1 MKINSPYSNQGM
13 TEQGASLYSTT
24 VKGKQGRILCTIYTA
39 GGNGMHPVLIFTHG
53 YPGHEK
59 NLDLAQSLRR
69 RGFNSVIFYYR
80 GCWGSEGVFS
90 FEGSIEDTQ
99 SVLDF
104 VLADT
109 RYNFDKKNIF
119 FVGHSLGCVTAAR
132 LIAEHQ
138 DVRGGIFLA
147 PCDFGKMYLLGKDR
161 QRSVQDLVSTI
172 DEGIPFVSGTD
183 SLTLLREIKDHLDT
197 FSIEPYIAQLASKP
211 IFWISGSEDTV
222 VSELAGTSSFMQK
235 LKYYPGHQISWKRVA
250 SDHYFSNMRT
260 QLAMET
266 ANFLLEHIDHSRARI
281 NHTSFEEDLTQ
292 LIRQDLSSVTL
303 SQTAAY
309 FQVSVPYIS
318 ELIHQITGC
327 NFTALVL
334 KIRMEEAGRLLD
346 ESSLSLSEISQLVG
360 YQESSYFMKV
370 FKKYYNSTPT
380 QYRNRGKQH

>member
-1 MKINSPYSNQGM
+1 
-13 TEQGASLYSTT
+13 
-24 VKGKQGRILCTIYTA
+24 
-39 GGNGMHPVLIFTHG
+39 MHPVLIFTHG

-90 FEGSIEDTQ
+90 FEGSIEDTR

-104 VLADT
+104 VLSDT
-109 RYNFDKKNIF
+109 RYHFDKKNIF
-119 FVGHSLGCVTAAR
+119 FIGHSLGCVTAAR
-132 LIAEHQ
+132 LIAEHP
-138 DVRGGIFLA
+138 DVRGGVFLA
-147 PCDFGKMYLLGKDR
+147 PCDFGKMYLLGKGR
-161 QRSVQDLVSTI
+161 QNPGQDLVSTI
-172 DEGIPFVSGTD
+172 DEGIPFVNGTD
-183 SLTLLREIKDHLDT
+183 SPTLLREIKEHLDT
-197 FSIEPYIAQLASKP
+197 FSIEPYIAQLVSKP

-222 VSELAGTSSFMQK
+222 VSEQAGTSSFMQK
-235 LKYYPGHQISWKRVA
+235 LRHYPGHLVCWKRVA

-260 QLAMET
+260 QIAMEM
-266 ANFLLEHIDHSRARI
+266 ANFLLEHIDHNRARI

-292 LIRQDLSSVTL
+292 LIRQDLASVTL
-303 SQTAAY
+303 SQTAGY

-318 ELIHQITGC
+318 ELIHQITGH

-334 KIRMEEAGRLLD
+334 KLRMEEAGRLLD